1 MNDAVATELELL
13 RGIFYDDGLLIEERS
28 SKEEEEDGGGENEGK
43 EASFCPSGII
53 IAFLFHSPHFSS

>member
-28 SKEEEEDGGGENEGK
+28 SQQEQDGNENENG
-43 EASFCPSGII
+43 EAS
-53 IAFLFHSPHFSS
+53 SSR